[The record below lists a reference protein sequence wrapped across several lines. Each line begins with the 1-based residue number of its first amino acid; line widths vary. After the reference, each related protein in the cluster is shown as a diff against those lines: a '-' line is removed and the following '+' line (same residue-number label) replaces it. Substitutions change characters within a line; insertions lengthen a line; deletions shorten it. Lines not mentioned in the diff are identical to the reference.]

1 MQQSSVDGYKA
12 CGKKTWC
19 SEGGV
24 MTEQQNNGVYRISR
38 VIGNNFVS
46 TVDDGGKEVILRG
59 LGIGFKKHA
68 GDLVPAQQVEKIYD
82 LRDPEKSSRLRDLL
96 ADVPPEFLD
105 VSTEIIE
112 TAENRIGRRL
122 SENIYITLTDHIC
135 FAVERLRSGVSYPNH
150 LLWEITNFYPAE
162 FAIGKQALD
171 IIEARLGYRLP
182 QDEAGFIAL
191 HIVNAEID
199 GKMADMVRITEVIRK
214 ITSVVQDYYGVVL
227 DEQSLDYGRFI
238 THLKFLGQRITQNQ
252 YVVDDD
258 SEFQGMIVRRYQQDY
273 QCAEKIRA
281 QLKETFS
288 IQLPAEEMTFLTIHL
303 HRLALSM
310 GITDQKE

>member
-1 MQQSSVDGYKA
+1 
-12 CGKKTWC
+12 
-19 SEGGV
+19 
-24 MTEQQNNGVYRISR
+24 MTEQEQNSGVYRISR
-38 VIGNNFVS
+38 VIGNNFVCA
-46 TVDDGGKEVILRG
+46 VGDDGKEIILRG

-68 GDLVPAQQVEKIYD
+68 GDLVPGQQVEKIYD

-96 ADVPPEFLD
+96 ADVSPDYLD

-112 TAENRIGRRL
+112 TAEKRIGRRL
-122 SENIYITLTDHIC
+122 SDNIYITLTDHIC
-135 FAVERLRSGVSYPNH
+135 FAVERLRSGVRYPNH

-171 IIEARLGYRLP
+171 MIEEKLGFRLP
-182 QDEAGFIAL
+182 EDEAGFIAL

-199 GKMADMVRITEVIRK
+199 GKMADMVRITELIRK
-214 ITSVVQDYYGVVL
+214 IISVVQEYYRVTL

-238 THLKFLGQRITQNQ
+238 THLKFLGQRITQNR
-252 YVVDDD
+252 YVADDD
-258 SEFQGMIVRRYQQDY
+258 SEFQNMIVRRYRQAH

-281 QLKETFS
+281 ELREAFN
-288 IQLPAEEMTFLTIHL
+288 IQLPSEEMTFLTIHL

>member
-1 MQQSSVDGYKA
+1 
-12 CGKKTWC
+12 
-19 SEGGV
+19 
-24 MTEQQNNGVYRISR
+24 MTEQEQNSGVYRISR
-38 VIGNNFVS
+38 VIGNNFVCA
-46 TVDDGGKEVILRG
+46 VGDDGKEIILRG

-68 GDLVPAQQVEKIYD
+68 GDLVPGQQVEKIYD

-96 ADVPPEFLD
+96 ADVSPDYLD

-112 TAENRIGRRL
+112 TAEKRIGRRL
-122 SENIYITLTDHIC
+122 SDNIYITLTDHIC
-135 FAVERLRSGVSYPNH
+135 FAVERLRSGVRYPNH

-171 IIEARLGYRLP
+171 MIEEKLGFRLP
-182 QDEAGFIAL
+182 EDEAGFIAL

-199 GKMADMVRITEVIRK
+199 GKMADMVRITELIRK
-214 ITSVVQDYYGVVL
+214 IISVVQEYYGVTL

-238 THLKFLGQRITQNQ
+238 THLKFLGQRITQNR
-252 YVVDDD
+252 YVADDD
-258 SEFQGMIVRRYQQDY
+258 SEFQNMIVRRYRQAY

-281 QLKETFS
+281 QLRDAFA
-288 IQLPAEEMTFLTIHL
+288 IQLPSEEMTFLTIHL

-310 GITDQKE
+310 RITDQKE

>member
-1 MQQSSVDGYKA
+1 MATGIK
-12 CGKKTWC
+12 
-19 SEGGV
+19 GG
-24 MTEQQNNGVYRISR
+24 TYRISR
-38 VIGNNFVS
+38 VIGNNFVC

-59 LGIGFKKHA
+59 LGIGFKKHT
-68 GDLVPAQQVEKIYD
+68 GDLVPMQQVEKIYD
-82 LRDPEKSSRLRDLL
+82 LRDPEQSSRLRELL
-96 ADVPPEFLD
+96 ADVPPEFFD

-112 TAENRIGRRL
+112 AAEARIGRRL

-171 IIEARLGYRLP
+171 MIDARLGFRLP

-199 GKMADMVRITEVIRK
+199 GKMADMVRITELIRK
-214 ITSVVQDYYGVVL
+214 IISVVQDYYGVAL

-238 THLKFLGQRITQNQ
+238 THLKFLGQRITQNR
-252 YVVDDD
+252 YAVDDD
-258 SEFQGMIVRRYQQDY
+258 SEFQNMIVRRYRQDY
-273 QCAEKIRA
+273 RCAEQIRA
-281 QLKETFS
+281 QLRETFA
-288 IQLPAEEMTFLTIHL
+288 IQLPSEEMTFLTIHL

-310 GITDQKE
+310 GITEQKE

>member
-1 MQQSSVDGYKA
+1 MA
-12 CGKKTWC
+12 
-19 SEGGV
+19 
-24 MTEQQNNGVYRISR
+24 EQEQKSGVYRISR
-38 VIGNNFVS
+38 VIGNNFVC
-46 TVDDGGKEVILRG
+46 TVDDGGKEIILRG

-135 FAVERLRSGVSYPNH
+135 FAVERLRGGVSYPNH

-171 IIEARLGYRLP
+171 IIETRLGYRLP

-214 ITSVVQDYYGVVL
+214 ITSVVQDYYGVAL

-258 SEFQGMIVRRYQQDY
+258 SEFQGMIVRRYRQDY

-281 QLKETFS
+281 ELKETFS

-310 GITDQKE
+310 GIADLKE

>member
-1 MQQSSVDGYKA
+1 
-12 CGKKTWC
+12 
-19 SEGGV
+19 
-24 MTEQQNNGVYRISR
+24 MTEQEQNSGVYRISR
-38 VIGNNFVS
+38 VIGNNFVCA
-46 TVDDGGKEVILRG
+46 VGNDGKEIILRG

-68 GDLVPAQQVEKIYD
+68 GDLVPGQQVEKIYD

-96 ADVPPEFLD
+96 ADVSPDYLD

-112 TAENRIGRRL
+112 TAEKRIGRRL
-122 SENIYITLTDHIC
+122 SDNIYITLTDHIC
-135 FAVERLRSGVSYPNH
+135 FAVERLRSGVRYPNH

-171 IIEARLGYRLP
+171 MIEEKLGFRLP
-182 QDEAGFIAL
+182 EDEAGFIAL

-199 GKMADMVRITEVIRK
+199 GKMADMVRITELIRK
-214 ITSVVQDYYGVVL
+214 IISVVQEYYGVTL

-238 THLKFLGQRITQNQ
+238 THLKFLGQRITQNR
-252 YVVDDD
+252 YVADDD
-258 SEFQGMIVRRYQQDY
+258 SEFQNMIVRRYRQAY

-281 QLKETFS
+281 ELREAFD
-288 IQLPAEEMTFLTIHL
+288 IQLPSEEMTFLTIHL

>member
-1 MQQSSVDGYKA
+1 
-12 CGKKTWC
+12 
-19 SEGGV
+19 
-24 MTEQQNNGVYRISR
+24 MTEQEQNSGVYRISR
-38 VIGNNFVS
+38 VIGNNFVCA
-46 TVDDGGKEVILRG
+46 VGNDGKEIILRG

-68 GDLVPAQQVEKIYD
+68 GDLVPGQQVEKIYD

-96 ADVPPEFLD
+96 ADVSPDYLD

-112 TAENRIGRRL
+112 TAEKRIGRRL
-122 SENIYITLTDHIC
+122 SDNIYITLTDHIC
-135 FAVERLRSGVSYPNH
+135 FAVERLRSGVRYPNH

-171 IIEARLGYRLP
+171 MIEEKLGFRLP
-182 QDEAGFIAL
+182 EDEAGFIAL

-199 GKMADMVRITEVIRK
+199 GKMADMVRITELIRK
-214 ITSVVQDYYGVVL
+214 IISVVQEYYGVTL

-238 THLKFLGQRITQNQ
+238 THLKFLGQRITQNR
-252 YVVDDD
+252 YVADDD
-258 SEFQGMIVRRYQQDY
+258 SEFQNMIVRRYRQAY

-281 QLKETFS
+281 QLRDAFA
-288 IQLPAEEMTFLTIHL
+288 IQLPSEEMTFLTIHL

>member
-1 MQQSSVDGYKA
+1 
-12 CGKKTWC
+12 
-19 SEGGV
+19 
-24 MTEQQNNGVYRISR
+24 MTEQEQNSGVYRISR

-82 LRDPEKSSRLRDLL
+82 LRDPEKSSRLRELL

-162 FAIGKQALD
+162 FAIGEKALE
-171 IIEARLGYRLP
+171 IIDKRLGFSLP

-214 ITSVVQDYYGVVL
+214 ITSVVQDYYGVTL
-227 DEQSLDYGRFI
+227 NEQSLDYGRFI
-238 THLKFLGQRITQNQ
+238 THLKFLGQRIMQNR
-252 YVVDDD
+252 YVADDD
-258 SEFQGMIVRRYQQDY
+258 SEFQNMIVRRYQRDY
-273 QCAEKIRA
+273 QCAEQIRA
-281 QLKETFS
+281 QLREAFA
-288 IQLPAEEMTFLTIHL
+288 IQLPSEEMTFLTIHL

-310 GITDQKE
+310 GTTEQKE

>member
-1 MQQSSVDGYKA
+1 
-12 CGKKTWC
+12 
-19 SEGGV
+19 
-24 MTEQQNNGVYRISR
+24 MTEQEQNNGVYRISR
-38 VIGNNFVS
+38 VIGNNFVCA
-46 TVDDGGKEVILRG
+46 VGDDGKEIILRG

-96 ADVPPEFLD
+96 ADVSPDYLD

-112 TAENRIGRRL
+112 TAEKRIGRRL
-122 SENIYITLTDHIC
+122 SDNIYITLTDHIC
-135 FAVERLRSGVSYPNH
+135 FAVERLRSGVRYPNH

-162 FAIGKQALD
+162 FGIGRQALD
-171 IIEARLGYRLP
+171 MIEEKLGFRLP
-182 QDEAGFIAL
+182 EDEAGFIAL

-199 GKMADMVRITEVIRK
+199 GKMADMVRITELIRK
-214 ITSVVQDYYGVVL
+214 IISVVQEYYGVTL

-238 THLKFLGQRITQNQ
+238 THLKFLGQRITQNR
-252 YVVDDD
+252 YVADDD
-258 SEFQGMIVRRYQQDY
+258 SEFQNMIVRRYRQAH

-281 QLKETFS
+281 ELREAFA
-288 IQLPAEEMTFLTIHL
+288 IQLPSEEMTFLTIHL

>member
-1 MQQSSVDGYKA
+1 MATGIK
-12 CGKKTWC
+12 
-19 SEGGV
+19 GG
-24 MTEQQNNGVYRISR
+24 TYRISR
-38 VIGNNFVS
+38 VIGNNFVC

-59 LGIGFKKHA
+59 LGIGFKKHT
-68 GDLVPAQQVEKIYD
+68 GDLVPMQQVEKIYD
-82 LRDPEKSSRLRDLL
+82 LRDPEQSSRLRELL
-96 ADVPPEFLD
+96 ADVPPEFFD

-112 TAENRIGRRL
+112 AAEARIGRRL

-171 IIEARLGYRLP
+171 MIDARLGFCLP

-199 GKMADMVRITEVIRK
+199 GKMADMVRITELIRK
-214 ITSVVQDYYGVVL
+214 IISVVQDYYGVAL

-238 THLKFLGQRITQNQ
+238 THLKFLGQRITQNR
-252 YVVDDD
+252 YAVDDD
-258 SEFQGMIVRRYQQDY
+258 SEFQNMIVRRYRQDY
-273 QCAEKIRA
+273 RCAEQIRA
-281 QLKETFS
+281 QLRETFA
-288 IQLPAEEMTFLTIHL
+288 IQLPSEEMTFLTIHL

-310 GITDQKE
+310 GITEQKE